1 LDPRYSLAYAN
12 RGMARLLQY
21 RDAEAERDFD
31 QFRSLS
37 PKPDPGFEKRI
48 EEAKRLRAELD
59 QPKVKKI

>member
-1 LDPRYSLAYAN
+1 
-12 RGMARLLQY
+12 MARLLQF
-21 RDAEAERDFD
+21 RDAEAERDFE